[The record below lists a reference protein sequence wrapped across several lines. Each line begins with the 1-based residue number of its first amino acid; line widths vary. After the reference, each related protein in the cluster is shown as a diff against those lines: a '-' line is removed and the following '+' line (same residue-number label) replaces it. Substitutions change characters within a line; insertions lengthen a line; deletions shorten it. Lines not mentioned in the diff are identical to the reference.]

1 MSKFK
6 EKFLTFFDRLK
17 DSFYDFKYGDK
28 KEFFKKNIILI
39 SITCIIIIF
48 SVGFFFGNIISTKE
62 GTLKKLQ
69 RGLVKGSVSTLDDVI
84 KIDGEKATKEELK
97 PLSDY
102 YKGKDTL
109 VNNLI
114 DDIKDDKSK
123 IMKLTSSKSLFLEN
137 YSLDLNTFTLTIEN
151 DNKDADLYLN
161 DKEVKGT
168 TEIKGLIPG
177 EYKLKGVVKSE
188 FGDIKKEESI
198 LLMKDEKVNFKIGAN
213 FITLHSN
220 FDDAKVFIN
229 GEDSN
234 KTVKEFKNA
243 GPFPSDGSVKI
254 SIEKDLPWGKVKS
267 EEVQI
272 KDKPDITINLN
283 IKNDELFNEVQTLV
297 DNFYDS
303 VFKALNE
310 ENKELINAAT
320 NEAKDKV
327 FGVLEKKYFFLKNQY
342 EITGINIDK
351 EKSKFTYENGEFKGS
366 VVCDVNYDVS
376 KVLFG
381 LGKESKNTKFFTKII
396 FKDGKW
402 VVSDVEN
409 FTLS

>member
-6 EKFLTFFDRLK
+6 EKLLTFFDRLK
-17 DSFYDFKYGDK
+17 DSFYDLKHGDK

-39 SITCIIIIF
+39 SIICIVIIF
-48 SVGFFFGNIISTKE
+48 GVGFFFGNIISTKE

-109 VNNLI
+109 VNNLM
-114 DDIKDDKSK
+114 DDIKDGNSK
-123 IMKLTSSKSLFLEN
+123 VMKLTSSKSLFLEN

-161 DKEVKGT
+161 DKEIKGT

-177 EYKLKGVVKSE
+177 EYKLKGVIKSE

-198 LLMKDEKVNFKIGAN
+198 LLMKDEKINFKIGAN

-220 FDDAKVFIN
+220 FDDAKVYIN

-243 GPFPSDGSVKI
+243 GPFPSDGSVKVN
-254 SIEKDLPWGKVKS
+254 IEKELPWGKVKS

-272 KDKPDITINLN
+272 KDKPDITISLN

-297 DNFYDS
+297 DSFYDS

-327 FGVLEKKYFFLKNQY
+327 FSVLEKKYFFLKNQY
-342 EITGINIDK
+342 EITGINID
-351 EKSKFTYENGEFKGS
+351 EDKSKFTYENGEFKGS

-381 LGKESKNTKFFTKII
+381 LGKESKSTKFFTKII
-396 FKDGKW
+396 YKDGKW

-409 FTLS
+409 FSLS